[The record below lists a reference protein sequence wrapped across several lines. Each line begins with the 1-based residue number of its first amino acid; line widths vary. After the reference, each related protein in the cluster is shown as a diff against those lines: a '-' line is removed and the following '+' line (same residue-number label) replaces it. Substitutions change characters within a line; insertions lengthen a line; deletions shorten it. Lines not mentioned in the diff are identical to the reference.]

1 MTITIINFHNY
12 TLTRWALHYDWLI
25 LSPTVAGGSPGGP
38 LDHALQSTWSWY
50 NHLHGHGWWDGEET
64 TLTVNN
70 MEWTLT
76 TFIRCN
82 LLPIHIN
89 VDMSNSRGIDVCLY
103 PDTNTIV
110 IPIQLSYTDISI
122 IMQNVVFVPLSI
134 SLFRSGVD
142 NLNYWKSFWL

>member
-76 TFIRCN
+76 RFIRCN
-82 LLPIHIN
+82 LLLIHIN
-89 VDMSNSRGIDVCLY
+89 VDMSNSRGLHMIMPISWHWHNSDPNPAFLY
-103 PDTNTIV
+103 WRCICTSFNLI
-110 IPIQLSYTDISI
+110 IQI
-122 IMQNVVFVPLSI
+122 
-134 SLFRSGVD
+134 RG
-142 NLNYWKSFWL
+142 W